1 MTRPTA
7 RGFTLVELLVAT
19 AVMALLLTL
28 LLQISG
34 NALDYTRV
42 SRQSMDTIQ
51 RTRATLDS
59 LEADLQN
66 LVPIDGLTIFT
77 RQDALNNTTI
87 AFVTRN
93 RGPKGASD
101 FRFMAVTYQLEASG
115 HIIRRS
121 QPISWSSQNPLQELA
136 ASLGSNSS
144 SVLADSVLRLE
155 AAFILDDGTIVS
167 PGENGPWLTTTLDG
181 ENFPTGLDG
190 FSAVLQNKLPPI
202 SSTKR
207 VQALAFST
215 AALESQVYRLPNA
228 ASMGSA
234 LHTPTPSSNQTPFDV
249 WNTAVSSGLLS
260 SFPQPAIR
268 ALQVSQ
274 RTFSFQ

>member
-1 MTRPTA
+1 MTHPTS

-34 NALDYTRV
+34 NALDYTRA

-66 LVPIDGLTIFT
+66 LVSIEGLTIFT
-77 RQDALNNTTI
+77 KQDALNNTSI
-87 AFVTRN
+87 AFLTRN
-93 RGPKGASD
+93 RGPKGVSD
-101 FRFMAVTYQLEASG
+101 FRFMAVAYELEAG
-115 HIIRRS
+115 GNIVRRC
-121 QPISWSSQNPLQELA
+121 QPVSWSSQNPLQDLA
-136 ASLGSNSS
+136 NTLKNGSAST
-144 SVLADSVLRLE
+144 LADSVLRLE
-155 AAFILDDGTIVS
+155 AAFILDDGTIVT
-167 PGENGPWLTTTLDG
+167 PKENGNWLTTSLDG
-181 ENFPTGLDG
+181 ENFPGNLDG
-190 FSAVLQNKLPPI
+190 FSAILQSKLPLNP
-202 SSTKR
+202 SAKR
-207 VQALAFST
+207 VQALALGA

-228 ASMGSA
+228 SAMGSA
-234 LHTPTPSSNQTPFDV
+234 LHTPAPSSNQTPFDV

-260 SFPQPAIR
+260 TFPQPATK

-274 RTFSFQ
+274 RTFSFK